1 MPRPLT
7 WLGTRTLR
15 LPSSLAGPRPA
26 LEQPLAAYA
35 LTLALLA
42 LAVLAGRLEVNWP

>member
-7 WLGTRTLR
+7 WLGAWTPR
-15 LPSSLAGPRPA
+15 LPLSLAGLRPA
-26 LEQPLAAYA
+26 LEQPPVGYA

-42 LAVLAGRLEVNWP
+42 LAALAGRLEVNWP